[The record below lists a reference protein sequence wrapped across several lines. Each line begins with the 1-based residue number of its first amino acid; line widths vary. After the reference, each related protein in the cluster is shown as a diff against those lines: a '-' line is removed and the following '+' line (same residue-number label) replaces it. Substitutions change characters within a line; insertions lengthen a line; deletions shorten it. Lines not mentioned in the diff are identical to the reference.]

1 MVAGG
6 RNPNGDAM
14 KDPYQ
19 VLGVSRNADQSEIKR
34 VYRELAKE
42 LHPDRH
48 PGDTHTAERFKEV
61 SAAYSIIGDE
71 DTRRKFD
78 RGEINASGQQQAPGA
93 GFWRGQTG
101 RGGGAEGF
109 QGFESG
115 GGMEDLF
122 ADLFGGLRRG
132 QRRGPR
138 ARRGADRRY
147 ALRVDFVEAARGVTR
162 RLSLPGGGMLDVRIP
177 AGIDSGQQIRLKG
190 KGDEDPGGG
199 PAGDGLIEIQ
209 VEPHPIYTRTGLDV
223 HVELPI
229 TLPEAVLGGSITVPT
244 VHGDVT
250 LKVPK
255 HSNTGTTL
263 RLKGK
268 GIHGKGV
275 RGKKAERSGDQY
287 VKLKIVLPDK
297 IDSDL
302 VKLVERWAKA
312 HDYDVR
318 AGLKTG

>member
-1 MVAGG
+1 MVGVVAGD
-6 RNPNGDAM
+6 RNANGDAM

-34 VYRELAKE
+34 VYRKLAKE

-48 PGDTHTAERFKEV
+48 RGDKRTAEQFKEV
-61 SAAYSIIGDE
+61 SAAYSIVGDE

-78 RGEINASGQQQAPGA
+78 RGEINAAGQQQGPGA
-93 GFWRGQTG
+93 GFWRGQA
-101 RGGGAEGF
+101 GGGTEGF
-109 QGFESG
+109 QSFEFGG

-122 ADLFGGLRRG
+122 ADLFSGRRRG

-147 ALRVDFVEAARGVTR
+147 TLRVDFVEAARGTTR
-162 RLSLPGGGMLDVRIP
+162 RLSLPGDSTLDVRIP

-190 KGDEDPGGG
+190 KGEADRTGG
-199 PAGDGLIEIQ
+199 PAGDALIEIQ
-209 VEPHPIYTRTGLDV
+209 VEPHPIYKRSGLDV
-223 HVELPI
+223 HVEVPV

-268 GIHGKGV
+268 GIQS
-275 RGKKAERSGDQY
+275 KKAERSGDQY

-297 IDSDL
+297 IDGDL

-318 AGLKTG
+318 AGLKTE

>member
-1 MVAGG
+1 
-6 RNPNGDAM
+6 M

-19 VLGVSRNADQSEIKR
+19 VLGVSRGADQSEIKR
-34 VYRELAKE
+34 VYRKLAKE

-48 PGDTHTAERFKEV
+48 PDDTRTAERFKEV
-61 SAAYSIIGDE
+61 SAAYSIVGDQ

-78 RGEINASGQQQAPGA
+78 RGEINAAGQRQGPGA

-101 RGGGAEGF
+101 AGGAAADF
-109 QGFESG
+109 QGFEFGG

-122 ADLFGGLRRG
+122 ADLFGSRRRG

-138 ARRGADRRY
+138 ARRGGDRRY
-147 ALRVDFVEAARGVTR
+147 TLRVDFIEAARGTTR
-162 RLSLPGGGMLDVRIP
+162 RLSLPGDSTLDVRIP

-190 KGDEDPGGG
+190 KGEEDPTGG
-199 PAGDGLIEIQ
+199 PAGDALIEIQ
-209 VEPHPIYTRTGLDV
+209 VEPHPIYRRSGLDV
-223 HVELPI
+223 HVEVPV

-244 VHGDVT
+244 VHGDVS

-268 GIHGKGV
+268 GIQA
-275 RGKKAERSGDQY
+275 KKAGRAGDQY

>member
-1 MVAGG
+1 MNAY
-6 RNPNGDAM
+6 DL
-14 KDPYQ
+14 
-19 VLGVSRNADQSEIKR
+19 LGIKR
-34 VYRELAKE
+34 GADLDAIKRAYRGLAKE

-48 PGDTHTAERFKEV
+48 PGDKHAAEQFKEV
-61 SAAYSIIGDE
+61 SAAYSIVGDE
-71 DTRRKFD
+71 DNRRKFD
-78 RGEINASGQQQAPGA
+78 RGEINAAGQQQGPGA
-93 GFWRGQTG
+93 GFWRGQAG
-101 RGGGAEGF
+101 AGGGTDGF
-109 QGFESG
+109 QTFEFGG

-122 ADLFGGLRRG
+122 ADLFSGRRRG
-132 QRRGPR
+132 QRRGPQ

-147 ALRVDFVEAARGVTR
+147 TLRVDFVEAARGTTR
-162 RLSLPGGGMLDVRIP
+162 RLSLPGDSTLDVRIP

-190 KGDEDPGGG
+190 KGEADRAGG
-199 PAGDGLIEIQ
+199 PAGDALIEIQ
-209 VEPHPIYTRTGLDV
+209 VEPHPIYKRSGLDV
-223 HVELPI
+223 HVEVPV

-268 GIHGKGV
+268 GIQS
-275 RGKKAERSGDQY
+275 KKAERSGDQY

-297 IDSDL
+297 IDGDL

-318 AGLKTG
+318 AGLKTE